1 MFTHQFSWVQDGIS
15 GKPKRASPRL
25 SEMCQGLPVKQFR
38 RWCPFKTA
46 RRPAALLYA
55 ALLQAIDGVVFLAL
69 RLEVCVVSTSQQ
81 NPSPTISHSSPAHRQ
96 PDSTASIVC
105 GLFLQKG
112 PFKALG
118 MIPATDEDV
127 RDNPYNMSSTRLSY
141 FNWPEHCYLQAWIK
155 LKLHFSI
162 SDFQIKLHVVYFL
175 TVPISQKWSNR
186 LSEKGCQTT
195 TRPNGPT
202 DSSPSRHQSRLVLG
216 LMQLL
221 HPSFSVYLP
230 FLAVFFWNWN

>member
-1 MFTHQFSWVQDGIS
+1 MVSRESPNALHLVSQKCAKGCLWNSS
-15 GKPKRASPRL
+15 GAGVLSRQLVGPLPYCMPLSSRRSMVWLCAWRYVLSPPAS
-25 SEMCQGLPVKQFR
+25 
-38 RWCPFKTA
+38 KT
-46 RRPAALLYA
+46 
-55 ALLQAIDGVVFLAL
+55 Q
-69 RLEVCVVSTSQQ
+69 
-81 NPSPTISHSSPAHRQ
+81 SPTISHSSPAHRQ

-127 RDNPYNMSSTRLSY
+127 RDNPYMSSTRLSY